1 MKLMEIQYRK
11 VLWVD
16 DLRNPPE
23 TLQCDIAR
31 TYYDAVRMLA
41 ETNYDEIYLDH
52 DLADIS
58 DDHSEKTGYDVCLW
72 LAERKQEGGHVPS
85 VYHFLTA
92 NPIGR
97 DRMKGV
103 IARYLT

>member
-1 MKLMEIQYRK
+1 MKIMELQQNKI
-11 VLWVD
+11 LWVD
-16 DLRNPPE
+16 DIRDPPAS
-23 TLQCDIAR
+23 LQVDIAR
-31 TYYDAVRMLA
+31 TYDSAIKQLSQV
-41 ETNYDEIYLDH
+41 NYDEIYLDH

-58 DDHSEKTGYDVCLW
+58 PDHPEKTGYDVVLW
-72 LAERKQEGGHVPS
+72 LVQRNMDGFPVPS

-97 DRMKGV
+97 ERMKGV